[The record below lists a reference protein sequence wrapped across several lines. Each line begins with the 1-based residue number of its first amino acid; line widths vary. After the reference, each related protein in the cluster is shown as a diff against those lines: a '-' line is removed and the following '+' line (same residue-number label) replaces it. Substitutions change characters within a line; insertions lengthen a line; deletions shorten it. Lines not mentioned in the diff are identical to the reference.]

1 MNKRKE
7 IGTNSIIVFDKVVK
21 ASKLNSLIKDF
32 CGDVIITKK
41 LIIDKK
47 IDVVCNLHV
56 IGGVVRKYPI
66 SDFDININGD
76 FYCYGEMHCHNIKVS
91 GCFYSQNII
100 YSRNIKVGEDF
111 LCNNK
116 VDAFGCDIIVAGN
129 FECNDIVAGKVE
141 CLGQIKIK
149 GSISVAAGMI
159 NGCES

>member
-1 MNKRKE
+1 MNKRKLNE
-7 IGTNSIIVFDKVVK
+7 PKVVVFDRIVK
-21 ASKLNSLIKDF
+21 ASEISSLVKDF

-47 IDVVCNLHV
+47 VDIVCNLHV

-111 LCNNK
+111 ICNNK

-129 FECNDIVAGKVE
+129 LECNDIVAGIVE

-149 GSISVAAGMI
+149 GSVSIAAGI
-159 NGCES
+159 ISGYES